1 MILLFAFVAVP
12 FLINSLTD
20 PKDVLEPGSIRPARL
35 VRRISEDAAIAEFLK
50 SDFHIPAFRDYHKT
64 LSGIVT
70 NPNFGDP
77 EENAKRR
84 ALFYIRH
91 SYLWRE
97 IPSDTEW
104 YEVEIS
110 PEDLAGVRMFPRAQW
125 RKVAS
130 GRFSSLQIAEGMRK
144 RADQLDSAF
153 VAKIHAISRRFD
165 ADDPG
170 LNAVIL
176 IGTTESEPLTVIDG
190 NHRLM
195 AALLH
200 SQHAVKKLRFVCGL
214 SPRMTEC
221 CWYRTNLITLFRYAK
236 NVLTH
241 STRNPAAELARLL

>member
-1 MILLFAFVAVP
+1 MVLLFVFVAVP
-12 FLINSLTD
+12 FMINSLTD
-20 PKDVLEPGSIRPARL
+20 PKDILAPGESRPLRL

-50 SDFHIPAFRDYHKT
+50 SDFHVPAFREYHKT
-64 LSGIVT
+64 MSEIVA

-97 IPSDTEW
+97 LPQDTEW
-104 YEVEIS
+104 YEVEVAY
-110 PEDLAGVRMFPRAQW
+110 EDLASIRMFPRAQW
-125 RKVAS
+125 RKVAN
-130 GRFSSLQIAEGMRK
+130 GRFSSLQIAEGMK
-144 RADQLDSAF
+144 KNKDQLDTAF
-153 VAKIHAISRRFD
+153 VKKIHAISRLFD
-165 ADDPG
+165 AEKPS
-170 LNAVIL
+170 LNSVIL
-176 IGTTESEPLTVIDG
+176 IGTSDAEPMTVIDG

-195 AALLH
+195 GAMIHSPQAVAKLH
-200 SQHAVKKLRFVCGL
+200 FICGL

-241 STRNPAAELARLL
+241 STRNHAAELARML